1 MRTHLRAPSQSDL
14 GRRLSVA
21 TASGGAIWALGT
33 LATFGVGLILARS
46 LGPEGYGIY
55 GTVIAIVAILAVPA
69 QLGLPILATREVA
82 RARTQEPP
90 GEAAAIGWRF
100 AAMVSG
106 ASAVIALAL
115 YIAARVMPFETAIAT
130 SLATATPLLVALAL
144 GSLAIGLLRGREMS
158 IGSQL
163 LDVLVRPL
171 AFAAMLFA
179 WPVAIGV
186 NSAITAQTIV
196 AIAIAIAGFALFLRR
211 LPRPDHGRFG
221 GGRLVLAAALPMT
234 LFEAMRVLEG
244 NYAVLVTSA
253 LADTVDAG
261 LLRVAI
267 ACSAA
272 VSVPISLQNIVMA
285 PVLAGAHAAGEIQRL
300 SLLVAGSTVFASLAV
315 GVAVV
320 AVILL
325 GRWALPLAFGRP
337 FAASYW
343 PLVVLGINQLLY
355 ALLGPGVLLLS
366 MTGHEQAVARAFV
379 VSVSV
384 AVLAGLALA
393 AFYGAIGA
401 AASMLVATG
410 IRGFLLNR
418 YARQTLGISPSILGS
433 LRFLRDH
440 RDPLADPATGRSRP
454 R

>member
-1 MRTHLRAPSQSDL
+1 MLTQLRALSQSEL

-21 TASGGAIWALGT
+21 TAAGGAIWALGT

-55 GTVIAIVAILAVPA
+55 GTVVAIVAILAVPA

-82 RARTQEPP
+82 KARTKGPP
-90 GEAAAIGWRF
+90 GEAAAIGWRYT
-100 AAMVSG
+100 AMVG
-106 ASAVIALAL
+106 AASLLVAFVLW
-115 YIAARVMPFETAIAT
+115 IAAQAFPFEPRIAVP
-130 SLATATPLLVALAL
+130 LASATPLLVALAL
-144 GSLAIGLLRGREMS
+144 GTLAIGLLRGREMA

-171 AFAAMLFA
+171 AFAAMLLA
-179 WPVAIGV
+179 WPTAIGV
-186 NSAITAQTIV
+186 TSAIAAQTAV
-196 AIAIAIAGFALFLRR
+196 AVALALAGFALFLWR
-211 LPRPDHGRFG
+211 LPAPGRGRFRG
-221 GGRLVLAAALPMT
+221 GGLVLAAALPMT

-253 LADTVDAG
+253 LSDTVDAG

-285 PVLAGAHAAGEIQRL
+285 PFLAGAHAAGEMQRL

-315 GVAVV
+315 GVAVIAV
-320 AVILL
+320 ALL

-337 FAASYW
+337 FAGSYW
-343 PLVVLGINQLLY
+343 PLVMLSINQLLY

-366 MTGHEQAVARAFV
+366 MTGHEQAVARAFI
-379 VSVSV
+379 VSVSAAIV
-384 AVLAGLALA
+384 AGLVLAAL
-393 AFYGAIGA
+393 FGAIGA
-401 AASMLVATG
+401 AASMLVATAL
-410 IRGFLLNR
+410 RAFLLNR
-418 YARQTLGISPSILGS
+418 HARHNLGVAPSIVGS
-433 LRFLRDH
+433 LGYLREH
-440 RDPLADPATGRSRP
+440 RASLTGPTIGQSGP